1 MASIA
6 DGANGVASVQALSA
20 YFRDL
25 DSIQEELEE
34 ALGDWET
41 PVVLVFGAESAGKST
56 ILERV
61 AMLPLFPKGD
71 GICTRLP
78 ILVQLR
84 QSKDDRPPR
93 LTVVEDE
100 KVVDYE
106 DMDTEE
112 EIRKIMEET
121 VKREND
127 DVVGISKRSYL
138 KLVVTGPDFPNLD
151 LLDLPGLVVNPD
163 DNEPETMLEDTHALL
178 HTWVERTKGRAIYLA
193 IREAASKVK
202 TSQVHAVLRK
212 HPFMLENTLG
222 VLTKCDDAASKK
234 IRRALEDQADPI
246 NRSKHKYV
254 VTSNEPGES
263 SLGAQAAAE
272 RKFFM
277 DKACLTW

>member
-6 DGANGVASVQALSA
+6 DGANGAASVQALAA

-25 DSIQEELEE
+25 DSIQEELEQ

-41 PVVLVFGAESAGKST
+41 PVILVFGAESAGKST

-127 DVVGISKRSYL
+127 DVIGISKRSYL

-151 LLDLPGLVVNPD
+151 LLDLPGLVVNPGTD
-163 DNEPETMLEDTHALL
+163 EPGTWKKTRTNSCILGLRGPKDVPFIWPYARLPAALVRPKSIVCWQSIHL
-178 HTWVERTKGRAIYLA
+178 CW
-193 IREAASKVK
+193 
-202 TSQVHAVLRK
+202 
-212 HPFMLENTLG
+212 
-222 VLTKCDDAASKK
+222 K
-234 IRRALEDQADPI
+234 IRLA
-246 NRSKHKYV
+246 S
-254 VTSNEPGES
+254 
-263 SLGAQAAAE
+263 
-272 RKFFM
+272 
-277 DKACLTW
+277 

>member
-1 MASIA
+1 MQDQYTHNITMASIA
-6 DGANGVASVQALSA
+6 DGANGAASVQALSA

-25 DSIQEELEE
+25 DSIQEELEQ

-106 DMDTEE
+106 DM
-112 EIRKIMEET
+112 RHG
-121 VKREND
+121 RRWRRS
-127 DVVGISKRSYL
+127 SK
-138 KLVVTGPDFPNLD
+138 
-151 LLDLPGLVVNPD
+151 
-163 DNEPETMLEDTHALL
+163 A
-178 HTWVERTKGRAIYLA
+178 
-193 IREAASKVK
+193 
-202 TSQVHAVLRK
+202 
-212 HPFMLENTLG
+212 
-222 VLTKCDDAASKK
+222 
-234 IRRALEDQADPI
+234 
-246 NRSKHKYV
+246 
-254 VTSNEPGES
+254 
-263 SLGAQAAAE
+263 
-272 RKFFM
+272 
-277 DKACLTW
+277 